1 VKTYQRRARNFNKK
15 HPWLTGALC
24 GLYMAVA
31 ELLLFHERLVPA
43 ALTGLA
49 GFVLIGYYLRSKVR
63 PGRLTE
69 RELVL
74 ITAAV
79 ALVMVIILAIRSF
92 PR

>member
-1 VKTYQRRARNFNKK
+1 
-15 HPWLTGALC
+15 
-24 GLYMAVA
+24 
-31 ELLLFHERLVPA
+31 
-43 ALTGLA
+43 
-49 GFVLIGYYLRSKVR
+49 VR

-69 RELVL
+69 RDLVL